1 MTPTESHIRCVL
13 NPILHNEIQT
23 SPAVCDLKTDQ
34 LANTKSWRS
43 DHACTANV
51 VPQTECPASTI
62 SMICCVLTLVTSSQH
77 PHGRLPAYACALNNS
92 KPSKLPTTLC
102 RIISVQSKQSAETA
116 LFAQKTAKNE
126 SKQLQM
132 QARHGGRLSAKDQG

>member
-1 MTPTESHIRCVL
+1 VFDPNLQHV
-13 NPILHNEIQT
+13 IQT
-23 SPAVCDLKTDQ
+23 STGAYTLKTDQ
-34 LANTKSWRS
+34 PGKQQMLATRARISQYV
-43 DHACTANV
+43 A
-51 VPQTECPASTI
+51 PQQKCLALTI
-62 SMICCVLTLVTSSQH
+62 SMIGCVLMLITSSQH

>member
-1 MTPTESHIRCVL
+1 VFDPNLQHV
-13 NPILHNEIQT
+13 IQT
-23 SPAVCDLKTDQ
+23 STGAYTLKTDQ
-34 LANTKSWRS
+34 PGKQKMLATRARISQYV
-43 DHACTANV
+43 A
-51 VPQTECPASTI
+51 PQQKCLALTT
-62 SMICCVLTLVTSSQH
+62 SMIGCVLMLITSSQH

-116 LFAQKTAKNE
+116 LFAQKTANNE

-132 QARHGGRLSAKDQG
+132 QARHGGRLSAKGQG